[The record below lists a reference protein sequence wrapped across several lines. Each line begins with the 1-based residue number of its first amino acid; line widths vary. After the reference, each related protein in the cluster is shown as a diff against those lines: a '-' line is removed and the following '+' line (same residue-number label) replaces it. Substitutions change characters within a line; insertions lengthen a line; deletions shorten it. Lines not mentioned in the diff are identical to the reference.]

1 MNTEKLST
9 TAWLSTVFI
18 SFTTWSAGAIAQA
31 NYVSSELATDTFE
44 EVYYADMDGDSRDD
58 IVLPK
63 WSQQAGRELYIYLQ
77 NANGRFSPEPS
88 RRVEIK
94 PEIIAFAFADTREEP
109 GKELLLFTS
118 NRVFSLSSAIPSYS
132 GNLAPLFDWPF
143 VASAPERRTV
153 RHFAGVSDLNNDGID
168 DIMLPGRNG
177 YGYFVGTQNG
187 QFSLS
192 GEFSTIN
199 PDLDPSEV
207 PLGNGR
213 VRTNLS
219 INERE
224 GLVFQVEMLNR
235 TAFENFLTP
244 WEETKNSQALLDT
257 EYWQPAVI
265 LGNLNDDN
273 RTDIVYMNIGTDLYG
288 QINVLLQDESGQYPG
303 APNWQGPIDVKGDIR
318 LLDFNGDGRK
328 DIIRMVN
335 NSNEWDV
342 YFYANKNGKFA
353 FEKAD
358 QVMRF
363 SGYDLTISS
372 TNVTQGGSAFLTVNY
387 YTIPV
392 VNAIRNASIVRSHLM
407 YAPSKTGGQLFN
419 SRPDFRLDETF
430 SATEVRGLSS
440 LMRID
445 SDLNG
450 DAANDAVYIT
460 SSGALAAKA
469 ISPALQLASEPFWQH
484 VPNRSILRFE
494 IRELNGD
501 NKPDFVL
508 FHSNAISLLVS
519 TP

>member
-1 MNTEKLST
+1 MNPAKLRT
-9 TAWLSTVFI
+9 TAWLSTAFI
-18 SFTTWSAGAIAQA
+18 SFTTWSVGAIAQA

-63 WSQQAGRELYIYLQ
+63 WSQEAGRELYIYLQ
-77 NANGRFSPEPS
+77 SANGRFSAEPS

-109 GKELLLFTS
+109 GKELLLFTA

-132 GNLAPLFDWPF
+132 GNLAPLFDWRF
-143 VASAPERRTV
+143 VASAPERRTI

-177 YGYFVGTQNG
+177 YGYFLGDENG
-187 QFSLS
+187 QFSLTR
-192 GEFSTIN
+192 EFRTIN

-213 VRTNLS
+213 VRTDLS

-224 GLVFQVEMLNR
+224 GLVFRVEMLNR
-235 TAFENFLTP
+235 TAFQNFLTP
-244 WEETKNSQALLDT
+244 WEETSNSQALLDT
-257 EYWQPAVI
+257 EYWQPAAI
-265 LGNLNDDN
+265 LGNMNDDDK
-273 RTDIVYMNIGTDLYG
+273 TDIVYMNIGTDLYG
-288 QINVLLQDESGQYPG
+288 QINILLQDANGQYPET
-303 APNWQGPIDVKGDIR
+303 PNWQGPIDVKGDIR

-342 YFYANKNGKFA
+342 YFYTNKNGQFA
-353 FEKAD
+353 LGNAD

-372 TNVTQGGSAFLTVNY
+372 VKITQDGPAFLTVNY

-392 VNAIRNASIVRSHLM
+392 VNAIRNASVVRSHLM
-407 YAPSKTGGQLFN
+407 YAPSTVANQLFN

-430 SATEVRGLSS
+430 SATEIRGLSA

-450 DAANDAVYIT
+450 DAINDAVYIT
-460 SSGALAAKA
+460 NSGALAAKS
-469 ISPALQLASEPFWQH
+469 ISESLQIASEPFWQH

-501 NKPDFVL
+501 RKPDFIL
-508 FHSNAISLLVS
+508 FHSNSISLLVS